1 VIKLKVFLDQRY
13 VKVELFEDF
22 IEEYSEHEFVF
33 VVEDSYD
40 CQIMITV
47 PSYVTFDVLEQYEN
61 LKWIELI
68 TAGYDGI
75 DLEYLKRR
83 GILLTYAKDVFSI
96 SIAEDVF
103 SKILYFNRQLK
114 AHTKNQENHLWKFQ
128 RSDHELYEAT
138 IGIIGAGSIGKH
150 VAERMKAFKTKVI
163 GYKRQFEHIEFFDKI
178 YTTHEGLYE
187 LLKESDYVII
197 ALPLTKDTKYLIDA
211 QALSVMKKDALIIN
225 VARGEI
231 IDQIALKKALLN
243 HQIRGAALDV
253 TIPEPLPK
261 EDTLWD
267 LDNCLITPHNASSS
281 PQVNQRIAFEII
293 DTFTKYLKQI
303 ELDNKVI

>member
-1 VIKLKVFLDQRY
+1 MKVFLDQRY
-13 VKVELFEDF
+13 VKIELFEAF
-22 IEEYSEHEFVF
+22 MMEYKDHDFVF
-33 VVEDSYD
+33 DVEKSYD
-40 CQIMITV
+40 CHIMITV
-47 PSYVTFDVLEQYEN
+47 PSYAHRDVLERYNN

-75 DLEYLKRR
+75 DLDYLKQR

-96 SIAEDVF
+96 QIAEDVF

-114 AHTKNQENHLWKFQ
+114 AHMKNQENHLWKFQ

-138 IGIIGAGSIGKH
+138 VGIIGAGSIGKH
-150 VAERMKAFKTKVI
+150 IAERMKAFKTKVI
-163 GYKRQFEHIEFFDKI
+163 GYKRHLEHVEFFDKI
-178 YTTHEGLYE
+178 YTTTEGLYE

-197 ALPLTKDTKYLIDA
+197 AIPLTKETKYLIDA
-211 QALSVMKKDALIIN
+211 KALSVMKKDALIVN

-231 IDQIALKKALLN
+231 IDQIALEKALMN

-261 EDTLWD
+261 ENSLWD

-281 PQVNQRIAFEII
+281 PKVNQRIAAEII
-293 DTFTKYLKQI
+293 DTFKKYLNHI
-303 ELDNKVI
+303 ELDNKVV